1 MDKMNKEKEKSIGKK
16 IKDLIKGNVKMY
28 LCWLFLLGLGMLI
41 ISGIFEA
48 RYEKTVQSKIYQAY
62 DEEENL
68 QQDIYKALNGDGWA
82 DALFTSAMELP
93 IV

>member
-28 LCWLFLLGLGMLI
+28 LCWLFLLGLSMLI

-68 QQDIYKALNGDGWA
+68 QQDIDTYEKELEELEIQYAQDI
-82 DALFTSAMELP
+82 SAKP
-93 IV
+93 